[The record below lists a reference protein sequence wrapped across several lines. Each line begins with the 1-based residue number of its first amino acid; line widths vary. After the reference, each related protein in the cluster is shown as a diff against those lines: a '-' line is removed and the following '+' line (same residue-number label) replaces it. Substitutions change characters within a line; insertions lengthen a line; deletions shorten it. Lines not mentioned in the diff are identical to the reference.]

1 MRRIFGKPLVWAA
14 LLIAAASVLF
24 ATGTFGLSDDW
35 IVPFLLTLLGGWL
48 AGNAI
53 LDGLNRVVPFRI
65 RIMLHIGAIAAIAL
79 TIWAMFLWTKPLAK
93 AGILPDSGWGVFF
106 ALQMAG
112 LVAVAWLVLALLHTV
127 TALVK
132 VGSKPVD
139 RRLPEWEAAESDG
152 AIVRF
157 SAAPMRFGALT
168 GVIVGTIVV
177 ASLLGAGLMLAF
189 PAIMNAGPMV
199 VIVAL
204 ALVIGLPLYAI
215 ISAMFRARSRRCS
228 ILFGD
233 RRLRLEVGDDVFE
246 CGYVQL
252 DELIWRRGSEYARI
266 ELGARGER
274 RSLIVGVAKQP
285 PGTAPNLPELSRR
298 TKRLLEAAG
307 LEDVSSERE
316 ARSGLT
322 RYRRQAVPASATG

>member
-204 ALVIGLPLYAI
+204 ALMIA
-215 ISAMFRARSRRCS
+215 
-228 ILFGD
+228 
-233 RRLRLEVGDDVFE
+233 
-246 CGYVQL
+246 
-252 DELIWRRGSEYARI
+252 
-266 ELGARGER
+266 
-274 RSLIVGVAKQP
+274 
-285 PGTAPNLPELSRR
+285 
-298 TKRLLEAAG
+298 
-307 LEDVSSERE
+307 
-316 ARSGLT
+316 
-322 RYRRQAVPASATG
+322 

>member
-1 MRRIFGKPLVWAA
+1 MRRIFGKPVVWAA

-24 ATGTFGLSDDW
+24 ATGSFGLSDDW
-35 IVPFLLTLLGGWL
+35 IVPFLLTLLGGWF

-53 LDGLNRVVPFRI
+53 LDGLNRVEPFRI
-65 RIMLHIGAIAAIAL
+65 RIMLHVGATAAIAL
-79 TIWAMFLWTKPLAK
+79 TIWAMFLWTKPLAQT
-93 AGILPDSGWGVFF
+93 GILPDSGWGVFF

-112 LVAVAWLVLALLHTV
+112 LVTVAWLALALLHTV

-132 VGSKPVD
+132 VGSKPVE

-168 GVIVGTIVV
+168 GVIVGTVIV

-189 PAIMNAGPMV
+189 PAVMNVGPMV
-199 VIVAL
+199 VIIAF

-246 CGYVQL
+246 CGYAQL
-252 DELIWRRGSEYARI
+252 DELLWRRGSEYARI
-266 ELGARGER
+266 ELSARGEQ

-285 PGTAPNLPELSRR
+285 PEVAPNLPELPRR

-307 LEDVSSERE
+307 LEDVSSARE
-316 ARSGLT
+316 VRSGLT

>member
-53 LDGLNRVVPFRI
+53 LDGLNRVEPFRI

-215 ISAMFRARSRRCS
+215 ISAMFRVRSRRCS

-316 ARSGLT
+316 VRSGLT